1 MEPSSK
7 STVNPLRFIEQ
18 RVSSLCFGLSTL
30 KFSAKFA
37 TEQNELCIREF
48 IDSEDVMTLVF
59 NDALVASTK
68 MPGALGRGK
77 SICFTKSQ
85 KCVLTS
91 ANIPS
96 NVYVNEIPSNS
107 VEYFEKL
114 IAEIYFPL
122 FQNPF
127 HQQEWGEIASKE
139 IVDKFHSY
147 VASASIISS
156 ATRGETCLPLPPMDA
171 SFFLQPLTP
180 SNDATF
186 CSKMSLLEGSIVTWT
201 KQIKNVLKQDPE
213 DLLKQGYHPTP
224 DAEIEFWKLKAAN
237 LNSIFEQLQS
247 KKIRKIL
254 TALDRNKSTYCTTFA
269 RLCKQVFSARME
281 ANDNTKYLRTLEEWF
296 VRLNTDEDFPAL
308 VGLFKPMLHIILLI
322 WKNSKHYNTPA
333 RLVVLI
339 REICNSL
346 IAQARKYL
354 SGDAI
359 FALIDQ
365 DQAGQALEQLKTTI
379 HVCNAFKTTYFDYKA
394 TANAEC
400 PGNPW
405 RIQGNALFQRL
416 DTFLERCHD
425 ILDLTL
431 TIVQFSKLS
440 RIEIGGTKG
449 KSLTLCSQ
457 QIHADFMDAINA
469 FKRVSI
475 DIMDVNGASKFDDQ
489 FYDFRCK
496 IKELERRLGS
506 VLTQGF
512 DDCTTLFGRFKLL
525 ESFEGLLGRPI
536 IQDELEKKHIALVQS
551 YGSDLK
557 IVQDLF
563 LRFRDAPP
571 ISWNLPPVAGALS
584 WCRGL
589 VERIEHP
596 MRKLEDLNQAVMER
610 EEAKQVYKLYG
621 AMMAT
626 LHEYE
631 QQKVEE
637 WNREVEASSQTKLT
651 YPLLVRHAP
660 TRCLGVNFDP
670 ALEKL
675 LREIKY
681 LKLLGIEVP
690 SAALQIALKEET
702 FRKYRGELMYIVDPY
717 NAIIQGLHAVEEP
730 LVRRYITA
738 IDACVS
744 KGTEQLNWN
753 SVGVDSFIDEARK
766 CVQNA
771 TEIVSSLQENLSLIQ
786 ETLSAWNVS
795 LLERQPKPVTI
806 TEHERSHK
814 SHIVQRTLRLREGA
828 AEIHRRL
835 KQSNTA
841 VTGVHATQWKAYVE
855 YVNNIVS
862 QGVARV
868 VSTSLE
874 FLSRQLEPNDTSKP
888 YSDRLPMLEIKLDL
902 VAMRA
907 QFLPN
912 IGENNGRG
920 LHDTIHAWIHSFFTV
935 VGNMKRLDSD
945 AGGNFIKELMT
956 DPTICMQLATISD
969 LVDENQ
975 TLLLSFRQQYDA
987 YAYLWQTDMT
997 EAFEAFLASGG
1008 QIRRSNGIDSLN
1020 LDRFHNE
1027 IASYERIATEIEA
1040 LSTFSDIG
1048 WVRVNAQP
1056 IKTAMVSWATKWTF
1070 QHTQFLEQ
1078 YVVTKLESL
1087 HSFMDTVY
1095 RGLEEQVD
1103 AKDGQDVDKDALMR
1117 VMTHIRDVRKRM
1129 NMTNDLFDPL
1139 RETVQVL
1146 KVHGI
1151 AMEDNRVSGHTVPDY
1166 LEAAPMQW
1174 EAIVNKTFTKKEEIL
1189 PLQMAKVEAIKEE
1202 LEGFFV
1208 EMRQFRSRFRS
1219 TAPFS
1224 FPGTPDE
1231 AYVCMTEFA
1240 SDLNEKTAQSKTLN
1254 ELEELFELQV
1264 SKYAE
1269 IQDTKYELQQ
1279 LKRCWDLKSLVL
1291 LTFESWRTLSWKDIQ
1306 TDVLEATTRAITQ
1319 QLKQQGLEHG
1329 VIKGWQV
1336 YKDTEQVVKNMSIV
1350 LPLINDLHSETMQE
1364 RHWKALSEICS
1375 VKAIDIKDI
1384 KFCFADL
1391 LKLQLHFH
1399 VDDVG
1404 EIIETANKEQKI
1416 DKKLTGMEQLWKR
1429 LGLEYVA
1436 HKDSETFVIKPSEEV
1451 IESLESNQLELQTM
1465 ASMGKFV
1472 EFFKDRVHTCQKM
1485 LGNVEEVIK
1494 EWVSVSR
1501 QWASLESIFLSSPDI
1516 RNQLPDDTRTF
1527 ESIDTNFKDLMKN
1540 AVMEPNVVLA
1550 CEVPNRLEAL
1560 KEMTVMLER
1569 CQKSLNE
1576 YLDKK
1581 KKIFPR
1587 FYFVSNVALLEI
1599 LSNGNNPK
1607 KIMPFLGDCYDSLCD
1622 LVFENDSGNVAT
1634 AMIAK
1639 DQEVMQL
1646 SCPFVMSGAVEV
1658 WLNELTEVMRYSIK
1672 KEMQE
1677 AMESAANWDVDKP
1690 RHQWLFEYPAQVVLN
1705 ATQIYWTEET
1715 EMALEEYENGQEDAV
1730 KRYLST
1736 CNHRLE
1742 QLINLVLGNLSDPDR
1757 CKIIALITLD
1767 VHSRDVVKRLV
1778 DEKVEG
1784 PLSFLWQQ
1792 QLRFIW
1798 RPESMDVDIRIT
1810 DFRSKYSYE
1819 WIGNTGRLVITP
1831 LTDRCYIT
1839 LTMALRLF
1847 LGGAP
1852 AGPAGTGKTETT
1864 KDLARAMALCC
1875 YVFNCSDQMNYQTM
1889 ADIFRGLCQT
1899 GTWGCFDEF
1908 NRINIEVLSVV
1919 ATQVKCVQDAIVF
1932 HAIPSNRETKYQSLP
1947 AGTPPVVVGEFEFM
1961 GASDR
1966 ITLIPTC
1973 GFFITMNPGYAGRT
1987 ELPENLKVLF
1997 RSCAMIRPDLRP
2009 ICENMLMS
2017 EGFQQARTLAIKFV
2031 TLYQLSGELLS
2042 KQFHYDWGLRAVKSV
2057 LRVAGI
2063 LKRAEPD
2070 VHEDKV
2076 LMRALRDFNTPKIPH
2091 HDTPI
2096 FLRLIKDL
2104 FIGTEVL
2111 PKVNATLK
2119 EKCVTVCKQHNLQHE
2134 DSFVLKVCQL
2144 QELIDVRHS
2153 VMLLGPAGCAKT
2165 TTWQTL
2171 AKCWNLDKEKKVCV
2185 YETLNPKAV
2194 TSDELYGYMTLSKD
2208 WKDGVLSIIMRGM
2221 SKNYA
2226 EQGFSESQTYKWV
2239 VLDGDIDAVWIESMN
2254 TVMDDNKV
2262 LTLVSNE
2269 RIPLS
2274 NAMRMVFEINSL
2286 KNATPATVSR
2296 AGILYINETDIGWR
2310 PFVESWIA
2318 DRSDEAEKTFLPVL
2332 FEKYV
2337 DPVADIMRKGFKQ
2350 VVPVRLINQVS
2361 TICYLLEGLLPLLVP
2376 EKKTQEVVEVVFV
2389 FCATWAF
2396 GGPLTTDKSVD
2407 YRKNFHEL
2415 WMSMFSSLS
2424 EGSSGTRSSGTAT
2437 SSAPA
2442 TSNTSSSTTTTG
2454 IRYPKEGLCFDYFY
2468 NAETNDLEHWSA
2480 KVPKYVP
2487 QCIGQHDSP
2496 FNAIVVS
2503 TMDTVRIRFLID
2515 TLVSRQ
2521 RPAMLVGGSGTGKTT
2536 ILKKYLREIDE
2547 GMIHS
2552 IINMNYYTD
2561 SFKLQQQL
2569 ESPIDKRSGR
2579 MFGPPATKRLI
2590 YFIDDLNLPFV
2601 ETYGTQNALALL
2613 RQHLD
2618 YKTIFDRTDLGF
2630 RKEIV
2635 DVQFLSAMNPTA
2647 GSFLIDERLQ
2657 RHYAIFSC
2665 LMPSREDLR
2674 TIYNSILR
2682 GHLIGENGS
2691 YGSFS
2696 SAITEA
2702 SEVFVNLS
2710 ILLHEEMVSK
2720 FLPSATKFVYN
2731 WNMRE
2736 ISNIFQGLTR
2746 SRPENFTTTISF
2758 ATLWVHE
2765 ATRVFCDRLINEE
2778 DIAKFH
2784 RHIREL
2790 AKKLLPGDVDLSV
2803 LFGDAV
2809 EVPFVN
2815 IFTDFASPPVGSEK
2829 SYTAV
2834 SSMKQLNKVLMEQL
2848 EDYNSKY
2855 SMMKLEL
2862 FDNAMEHVTRI
2873 VRIIGNPGGNAMLIG
2888 VGGSGKQSL
2897 SRLAA
2902 HICGFDVRQLA
2913 ITSNVRIEDFKESL
2927 QEMIKAAGVQGIP
2940 TVFLVTD
2947 SQIVNERF
2955 LVYINDMLS
2964 SGWIPDLFA
2973 KEDLDG
2979 VLGSLRNEAKAN
2991 GVPDTLDALMEF
3003 LLERIQNNFRIIMCF
3018 SPVGAVFRIRARRF
3032 PGLINCAVIDW
3043 FHPWPRDALVRVAT
3057 SFLEKIPDLIPEQAN
3072 DPEAPRLQDSL
3083 ANHMADVH
3091 ISVTEMSKK
3100 YYETQRRYNYVT
3112 PKSFLELISFYEI
3125 LLQAKKAEIQKQI
3138 TRLDD
3143 GLSTLRKTA
3152 ADVAE
3157 LQVDLK
3163 HTMLKVA
3170 EKQASTDQLLE
3181 QMGREKAAAE
3191 VQQDYAN
3198 KEKQK
3203 AEAASAAAAELAA
3216 QAEKELSQAK
3226 PAMDAAASAVDC
3238 LSKPAI
3244 TELKSLPKPP
3254 AGVDNVTKACL
3265 ILVEKEYKNHKWDRA
3280 KKMMNNAG
3288 AFLDALKEFKGE
3300 DIPEADIARIEPLV
3314 ADPEFTA
3321 EKMASKSSAAAN
3333 LCSWVVNI
3341 YTFNRIYVR
3350 VKPLMDSLEASKK
3363 KKEEAEDQ
3371 LARAMSQVA
3380 EVQKRLE
3387 VLENTLRQATEEKLK
3402 VEQMKESCE
3411 NRLALAGKLVNGLA
3425 SENER
3430 WGIEIEQLK
3439 HSGVMVVGNS
3449 LLAAAFVSYIGAF
3462 DQTVRKELWQQKWF
3476 PDLVAKGIPIT
3487 DGIDPLSLLTTEGK
3501 NAKMMSDGLPADRI
3515 SIENGA
3521 IITSCKRWPL
3531 VIDPQLQG
3539 IKWLREKEKDRNLI
3553 VLQLSQHGWLRKMES
3568 AIVNGSVVI
3577 IENISE
3583 EIDPTLDPVLGRAV
3597 YKKGGSSTS
3606 LYLKLAGEEVQYDL
3620 NFFMYLQTK
3629 LSNPHYKPEI
3639 AAQCTLIN
3647 FIATESGLEDQL
3659 LEKVVKKEQPEL
3671 ERQKQELVV
3680 AFQKF
3685 KIDLVELEDQLLE
3698 RLANAPDDIL
3708 SDVPLIESLEETK
3721 KKATDISISVK
3732 RNQETEIIINTTR
3745 EWYRP
3750 VAAEGAMLYFL
3761 LTTLS
3766 AIDHMYRY
3774 SLDSFITFFYN
3785 AIDRALPSDKQQER
3799 VFNLRE
3805 SLRLTTYTWVSRG
3818 LFEAHK
3824 LIFLCQLTFN
3834 LMQRGILGDDVRVPD
3849 SYMQFLVRG
3858 PKKFSANDSEGDQ
3871 NPIEWLP
3878 TSQWI
3883 GINALAQLEE
3893 FAKLPQDMK
3902 EASSR
3907 FREWYNHPTP
3917 ESEKLP
3923 LDWATLDRTP
3933 FLKLLVVRCLR
3944 RDRVTVA
3951 MSEFIRR
3958 VLPNGSN
3965 YCDCD
3970 SALNSIQVMDSAYS
3984 DSTPS
3989 TPLYFILSPG
3999 ADVVAGVDK
4008 LSVKY
4013 GFERGVSYHNVSMGQ
4028 GQDIYAMD
4036 RLEVAHRSGHWVI
4049 LNNIHL
4055 MPRWLVLLEKKLD
4068 EFALEG
4074 SHKAFRLFLTSDPSN
4089 AIPIGVLNRCIKLTN
4104 EPPSGLKANLKRAF
4118 VSFPKDYIEE
4128 AEGKIK
4134 SILFGLC
4141 HFHAVLM
4148 ERKMYG
4154 PLGFNMMYPF
4164 SLGDL
4169 RDSAICLQNYMDN
4182 SAGGKI
4188 PWADLKYIF
4197 GEIMY
4202 GGHIVNDFDRLL
4214 ANTYLDFY
4222 MRDELLDEMEMFPF
4236 IVDEKGPSFMSISP
4250 SSYDKYL
4257 EHIETELK
4265 TDSPL
4270 AFGLHP
4276 NAEINFRTTQSDTL
4290 FQTLMELQPR
4300 DAASGDSTMS
4310 PLEVAKTAAE
4320 MIISRVG
4327 EKKFDCDDIIRN
4339 LEDMGPYQNVFLQEC
4354 DAMNVLLAEI
4364 TRSLS
4369 ELQLGFAGELTISD
4383 AMEAVQD
4390 SLFLDRVPKSWE
4402 KFAYPSLRPLGS
4414 WFVNLE
4420 QRLQQLEEW
4429 TQNPSEIPR
4438 VTWISGM
4445 MNPQSFL
4452 TAIMQVTAQK
4462 NQWELDKLV
4471 IQTDVLK
4478 RKNIEIDAPSRDG
4491 AYIHG
4496 LSLMGARW
4504 DAQNNTIDKSHPK
4517 EMYCPMPVINCKAIA
4532 AEKLDTKGSYLCPC
4546 YKTESRG
4553 PTYVF
4558 SAQMKTKSVSARWVL
4573 AGVALI
4579 MDIV

>member
-1 MEPSSK
+1 M
-7 STVNPLRFIEQ
+7 LI
-18 RVSSLCFGLSTL
+18 
-30 KFSAKFA
+30 FSGD
-37 TEQNELCIREF
+37 NMI
-48 IDSEDVMTLVF
+48 
-59 NDALVASTK
+59 ASIK
-68 MPGALGRGK
+68 MPGSLQRGK
-77 SICFTKSQ
+77 TICFTKFH
-85 KCVLTS
+85 KTVLT
-91 ANIPS
+91 PK
-96 NVYVNEIPSNS
+96 NVATDVFVNEITNNC
-107 VEYFEKL
+107 VEYLERM
-114 IAEIYFPL
+114 ITEIYLPL
-122 FQNPF
+122 FSNPAN
-127 HQQEWGEIASKE
+127 QEGWGEVASRE
-139 IVDKFHSY
+139 VVDKFHSY
-147 VASASIISS
+147 MATVSIISG
-156 ATRGETCLPLPPMDA
+156 ATKGETCLPLPPVD
-171 SFFLQPLTP
+171 
-180 SNDATF
+180 SNAANL
-186 CSKMSLLEGSIVTWT
+186 SNKISLLEGSIVIWT

-213 DLLKQGYHPTP
+213 DLLKQGLHPTP

-237 LNSIFEQLQS
+237 LNSIFDQLQS
-247 KKIRKIL
+247 KKVRKIL
-254 TALDRNKSTYCTTFA
+254 TALDRSKSTYCSTFA
-269 RLCKQVFSARME
+269 RLCKEVFTARIE
-281 ANDNTKYLRTLEEWF
+281 ANDNMKYLRTLEEWF
-296 VRLNTDEDFPAL
+296 IRLNNDDDFPSL
-308 VGLFKPMLHIILLI
+308 TELFKPMLHIILLI

-333 RLVVLI
+333 RLVVLM

-346 IAQARKYL
+346 INQARKYL
-354 SGDAI
+354 SGELI
-359 FALIDQ
+359 FSLIDQ
-365 DQAGQALEQLKTTI
+365 DEAGQAVEQLKTTLQ
-379 HVCNAFKTTYFDYKA
+379 VCSAFKSTYFDYKA

-400 PGNPW
+400 PSNPW
-405 RIQGNALFQRL
+405 RIQGNALFVRL
-416 DTFLERCHD
+416 DSFLERCHD
-425 ILDLTL
+425 ILDLTQ

-440 RIEIGGTKG
+440 KIEVGGTKG
-449 KSLTLCSQ
+449 KTLTMSVQ
-457 QIHADFMDAINA
+457 QIHSDFTDAVNT
-469 FKRVSI
+469 FKKVSN
-475 DIMDVNGASKFDDQ
+475 DIMDVGASKFDDN

-512 DDCTTLFGRFKLL
+512 DDCSTIYGRFKLL
-525 ESFEGLLGRPI
+525 DSFEGLLNRPI
-536 IQDELEKKHIALVQS
+536 IQDELEKKHVSLVQN
-551 YGSDLK
+551 YGQDLK
-557 IVQDLF
+557 LVQELF
-563 LRFRDAPP
+563 LHSRDAPP
-571 ISWNLPPVAGALS
+571 ISWNLPPVAGALT

-596 MRKLEDLNQAVMER
+596 MRKLKELNQNVMER
-610 EEAKQVYKLYG
+610 EEAKEVYKVYG
-621 AMMAT
+621 TVIAS
-626 LHEYE
+626 LQEYE
-631 QQKVEE
+631 NQKVEE
-637 WNREVEASSQTKLT
+637 WSRDVESSSQAKLK
-651 YPLLVRHAP
+651 YPLLVRHP
-660 TRCLGVNFDP
+660 QTRCLRVNFDP

-681 LKLLGIEVP
+681 LRLLNIDVP
-690 SAALQIALKEET
+690 QSALQISAKEET

-717 NAIIQGLHAVEEP
+717 NAMIEGLHPLEEP
-730 LVRRYITA
+730 LVRRHINN
-738 IDACVS
+738 IDACV
-744 KGTEQLNWN
+744 GRGIEELNWKSN
-753 SVGVDSFIDEARK
+753 GIDAFIDECRK
-766 CVQNA
+766 AVEGAN
-771 TEIVSSLQENLSLIQ
+771 EIVTNLKDNLSTIQ
-786 ETLSAWNVS
+786 ETLAAWNMP
-795 LLERQPKPVTI
+795 LIERQAKPVAV
-806 TEHERSHK
+806 TEHERQHK
-814 SHIVQRTLRLREGA
+814 GYIVQRTVKIREGA

-835 KQSNTA
+835 KQSNTSI
-841 VTGVHATQWKAYVE
+841 VGVNSAQWKAYVD
-855 YVNNIVS
+855 YVNNIVVTGLS
-862 QGVARV
+862 RV
-868 VSTSLE
+868 ICSSLE
-874 FLSRQLEPNDTSKP
+874 FLAKQLDPSAGAG
-888 YSDRLPMLEIKLDL
+888 RLPMLEIKLDL
-902 VAMRA
+902 IANRV
-907 QFLPN
+907 QFNPS
-912 IGENNGRG
+912 IGENNGKG
-920 LHDTIHAWIHSFFTV
+920 LRDTIQTWISSFFNVATAV
-935 VGNMKRLDSD
+935 KRLDSD
-945 AGGNFIKELMT
+945 GGGSYLKEMYS
-956 DPTICMQLATISD
+956 DMNIAMNLATISEY
-969 LVDENQ
+969 LEENEVMSD
-975 TLLLSFRQQYDA
+975 TFKKKYDG
-987 YAYLWQTDMT
+987 YAYLWESDMNVH
-997 EAFEAFLASGG
+997 FQKFLETAKFTSA
-1008 QIRRSNGIDSLN
+1008 NGSEMLN
-1020 LDRFHNE
+1020 LESFNAE
-1027 IASYERIATEIEA
+1027 ITKYEQVSSEIEN
-1040 LSTFSDIG
+1040 LSTPTDIG
-1048 WVRVNAQP
+1048 WLRVNSQP
-1056 IKTAMVSWATKWTF
+1056 IKTAMITWVSKWIY
-1070 QHTQFLEQ
+1070 Q
-1078 YVVTKLESL
+1078 YTTYL
-1087 HSFMDTVY
+1087 HSHVVNKLSGLHVFMDTVVK
-1095 RGLEEQVD
+1095 GLEEEVVE
-1103 AKDGQDVDKDALMR
+1103 KNKEALMR
-1117 VMTHIRDVRKRM
+1117 VMTHIRDVRKQM
-1129 NMTNDLFDPL
+1129 DSTNEIFEPL
-1139 RETVQVL
+1139 REAVYLL

-1151 AMEDNRVSGHTVPDY
+1151 NVEETKIADHAIQDY

-1174 EAIVNKTFTKKEEIL
+1174 EGIVNKTFKKKEAIM
-1189 PLQMAKVEAIKEE
+1189 PLQMAEVESIKED
-1202 LEGFFV
+1202 LESFYL
-1208 EMRQFRSRFRS
+1208 EMRKFRNEFRT

-1224 FPGTPDE
+1224 FQGAPDD
-1231 AYVCMTEFA
+1231 AYKQMNQFA
-1240 SDLNEKTAQSKTLN
+1240 SALHEKIRQAKQFN

-1264 SKYAE
+1264 SRYQE
-1269 IQDTKYELQQ
+1269 TVDTLYELQQ
-1279 LKRCWDLKSLVL
+1279 LKKCWDLKDLVL
-1291 LTFESWRTLSWKDIQ
+1291 GTFDDWKSTLWAKIQ
-1306 TDVLEATTRAITQ
+1306 TDTFETYTRAFMK
-1319 QLKQQGLEHG
+1319 QLKMEGTEHQI
-1329 VIKGWQV
+1329 IKGWQV
-1336 YKDTEQVVKNMSIV
+1336 YKDTEQIVKNMSTV
-1350 LPLINDLHSETMQE
+1350 LPLINDLHSEAMQD
-1364 RHWKALSEICS
+1364 RHWKALSNICK
-1375 VKAIDIKDI
+1375 VKAIEPKDP
-1384 KFCFADL
+1384 KFCLADL
-1391 LKLQLHFH
+1391 LKLNLHLH

-1416 DKKLTGMEQLWKR
+1416 EKKLAMIEELWRR
-1429 LGLEYVA
+1429 LTLEYVP
-1436 HKDSETFVIKPSEEV
+1436 HKDSGTFVVKPSEEV
-1451 IESLESNQLELQTM
+1451 VESLESNQLELQTM
-1465 ASMGKFV
+1465 IGMGKFV
-1472 EFFKDRVHTCQKM
+1472 EFFKDRVLASQKS
-1485 LGNVEEVIK
+1485 LGHVEEVLK
-1494 EWVSVSR
+1494 EWVSVSK

-1527 ESIDTNFKDLMKN
+1527 ETIDSNFKDLMKN
-1540 AVMEPNVVLA
+1540 AVLEPNVVLA
-1550 CEVPNRLEAL
+1550 CTVDNRLESL
-1560 KEMTVMLER
+1560 KEMTAMLEK

-1607 KIMPFLGDCYDSLCD
+1607 KIMPFLGDCYDSLCN
-1622 LVFENDSGNVAT
+1622 LIFEDGSPNT
-1634 AMIAK
+1634 AHTMIAK
-1639 DQEVMQL
+1639 DSEAVKL
-1646 SCPFVMSGAVEV
+1646 PKIFVMAGAVES
-1658 WLNELTEVMRYSIK
+1658 WLNDLTEAMRYCIR
-1672 KEMQE
+1672 KEMHDAIE
-1677 AMESAANWDVDKP
+1677 TAANWDVEKP
-1690 RHQWLFEYPAQVVLN
+1690 RHQWLFDYPAQVVLN
-1705 ATQIYWTEET
+1705 STQIYWTEET
-1715 EMALEEYENGQEDAV
+1715 ELALEEFENGQEDSV
-1730 KRYLST
+1730 KRYLQV
-1736 CNHRLE
+1736 CNQRLE
-1742 QLINLVLGNLSDPDR
+1742 QLINLVLGDLSSPDR

-1798 RPESMDVDIRIT
+1798 RQENYDVDIRIT

-1932 HAIPSNRETKYQSLP
+1932 HAIPANREQKYQTAP

-1997 RSCAMIRPDLRP
+1997 RSCAMIRPDLKP

-2031 TLYQLSGELLS
+2031 TLYQLSSELLS

-2070 VHEDKV
+2070 VEEEKV

-2091 HDTPI
+2091 NDTPI
-2096 FLRLIKDL
+2096 FLRLISDL
-2104 FIGTEVL
+2104 FIGIDVA
-2111 PKVNATLK
+2111 PKVNVELR
-2119 EKCVTVCKQHNLQHE
+2119 EKVVRVCKANNLQHD
-2134 DSFVLKVCQL
+2134 DSFILKVCQL

-2165 TTWQTL
+2165 TTWQAL
-2171 AKCWNLDKEKKVCV
+2171 AKCWNLGKEKKICV

-2221 SKNYA
+2221 AKNYA
-2226 EQGFSESQTYKWV
+2226 EQGFYESQIYKWV

-2274 NAMRMVFEINSL
+2274 NAMRMFFEINSL

-2296 AGILYINETDIGWR
+2296 AGILFINETDIGWR
-2310 PFVESWIA
+2310 PFMESWVAKREEEIE
-2318 DRSDEAEKTFLPVL
+2318 RTYLPGL
-2332 FEKYV
+2332 FDKYI
-2337 DPVADIMRKGFKQ
+2337 DPTYDLMRKGYKQ
-2350 VVPVRLINQVS
+2350 VAPVRIINQVS
-2361 TICYLLEGLLPLLVP
+2361 TICYLLEGLLCTVPP
-2376 EKKTQEVVEVVFV
+2376 EKKTQEIIESIFV
-2389 FCATWAF
+2389 FCSTWAF
-2396 GGPLTTDKSVD
+2396 GGPLIVDKNVD

-2415 WMSMFSSLS
+2415 W
-2424 EGSSGTRSSGTAT
+2424 TTAFT
-2437 SSAPA
+2437 
-2442 TSNTSSSTTTTG
+2442 NVK
-2454 IRYPKEGLCFDYFY
+2454 YPKEGLCFDYFY
-2468 NAETNDLEHWSA
+2468 NTETNEFENWNS

-2487 QCIGQHDSP
+2487 NTIGNGPTDTP
-2496 FNAIVVS
+2496 FNSIVIS
-2503 TMDTVRIRFLID
+2503 TNDSVRIRFLVE

-2521 RPAMLVGGSGTGKTT
+2521 RPVLLVGGSGTGKTT
-2536 ILKKYLREIDE
+2536 ILKNFLRDLDE
-2547 GMIHS
+2547 DMLFS
-2552 IINMNYYTD
+2552 MINMNYYTD
-2561 SFKLQQQL
+2561 SAKLQQQL
-2569 ESPIDKRSGR
+2569 ESVIDKRSGR

-2590 YFIDDLNLPFV
+2590 YFIDDLNLPYI
-2601 ETYGTQNALALL
+2601 ETYGTQNSLALL
-2613 RQHLD
+2613 RQHMD
-2618 YKTIFDRTDLGF
+2618 YRTIFDRTDLGF

-2635 DVQFLSAMNPTA
+2635 DVQYLSSMNPTA
-2647 GSFLIDERLQ
+2647 GSFIIDERLQ
-2657 RHYAIFSC
+2657 RHYALFAC
-2665 LMPSREDLR
+2665 MMPGREDLK
-2674 TIYNSILR
+2674 TIYSSIFK
-2682 GHLIGENGS
+2682 GHLLSGGFPPNVAAACD
-2691 YGSFS
+2691 
-2696 SAITEA
+2696 AI
-2702 SEVFVNLS
+2702 VNVS
-2710 ILLHEEMVSK
+2710 ILLHEDMAAK

-2736 ISNIFQGLTR
+2736 LSNIFQGLTR
-2746 SRPENFTTTISF
+2746 SKGDFFPTVMHVAR
-2758 ATLWVHE
+2758 LWVHE
-2765 ATRVFCDRLINEE
+2765 STRVFCDRLINDE
-2778 DIAKFH
+2778 DIHKFND
-2784 RHIREL
+2784 RIREI
-2790 AKKLLPGDVDLSV
+2790 AKKTLPDLDQVV
-2803 LFGDAV
+2803 LFDDQPPSATDEAGTN
-2809 EVPFVN
+2809 VN
-2815 IFTDFASPPVGSEK
+2815 IFTSFATQVAGVDSAYLPI
-2829 SYTAV
+2829 T
-2834 SSMKQLNKVLMEQL
+2834 SMKHLNKVLVEQL
-2848 EDYNSKY
+2848 DDYNSKY
-2855 SMMKLEL
+2855 SMMNLEL

-2873 VRIIGNPGGNAMLIG
+2873 CRIIGNPGGNAMLIG

-2897 SRLAA
+2897 SRLAS
-2902 HICGFDVRQLA
+2902 HICGFDVRQLSV
-2913 ITSNVRIEDFKESL
+2913 TSNFRIEDFKESL
-2927 QEMIKAAGVQGIP
+2927 AEMFKITGIQGLP
-2940 TVFLVTD
+2940 LVFLITD

-2964 SGWIPDLFA
+2964 SGWIPDLFP
-2973 KEDLDG
+2973 KEDIDG
-2979 VLGSLRNEAKAN
+2979 LLGALRNEAKAN
-2991 GVPDTLDALMEF
+2991 GVPDTPDTLMDF
-3003 LLERIQNNFRIIMCF
+3003 LLLRIRLNFRIIMCF
-3018 SPVGAVFRIRARRF
+3018 SPVGAVFRVRARRF
-3032 PGLINCAVIDW
+3032 PGLVNCTVIDW
-3043 FHPWPRDALVRVAT
+3043 FHPWPRDALVRVAG
-3057 SFLEKIPDLIPEQAN
+3057 SFIEKMDDIGDA
-3072 DPEAPRLQDSL
+3072 ALQKNL
-3083 ANHMADVH
+3083 ADHMADVH

-3100 YYETQRRYNYVT
+3100 YFETQRRYNYVT
-3112 PKSFLELISFYEI
+3112 PKSFLELIHFYEI
-3125 LLQAKKAEIQKQI
+3125 LLKQKKEEIQRQI

-3143 GLSTLRKTA
+3143 GLSTLRKTS

-3163 HTMLKVA
+3163 HTMVQVA
-3170 EKQASTDQLLE
+3170 EKQASTNLLLE
-3181 QMGREKAAAE
+3181 QMGREKAGAE
-3191 VQQDYAN
+3191 VQQEHAN
-3198 KEKQK
+3198 KEKAK
-3203 AEAASAAAAELAA
+3203 AEEASAAAAQLAA
-3216 QAEKELSQAK
+3216 EAEKELSAAK

-3288 AFLDALKEFKGE
+3288 AFLDSLKVFKGE
-3300 DIPEADIARIEPLV
+3300 DIPEADIARIEPLI

-3363 KKEEAEDQ
+3363 TKADAEEQ
-3371 LARAMSQVA
+3371 LSRAMGQVA

-3387 VLENTLRQATEEKLK
+3387 MLEDTLRQATEEKLK

-3411 NRLALAGKLVNGLA
+3411 NRLLLAGKLVNGLA

-3439 HSGVMVVGNS
+3439 NSGVMVIGNS

-3462 DQTVRKELWQQKWF
+3462 DQVVRKELWQQTWF
-3476 PDLVAKGIPIT
+3476 PDLVAKNIPIT
-3487 DGIDPLSLLTTEGK
+3487 DGIDPLSMLTTEGK
-3501 NAKMMSDGLPADRI
+3501 NAKMMSEGLPADRI

-3539 IKWLREKEKDRNLI
+3539 IKWLREKEKDRGLI
-3553 VLQLSQHGWLRKMES
+3553 VMQLTQNQWLRKTES
-3568 AIVNGSVVI
+3568 AIVNGNVI
-3577 IENISE
+3577 IVENIGE
-3583 EIDPTLDPVLGRAV
+3583 EIDATLDPVLGRAV
-3597 YKKGGSSTS
+3597 YKKGSN
-3606 LYLKLAGEEVQYDL
+3606 LFLKLAGEEVQYDPG
-3620 NFFMYLQTK
+3620 FFMYLQTK

-3671 ERQKQELVV
+3671 ERQKQELVL

-3721 KKATDISISVK
+3721 KKAIDISISVK
-3732 RNQETEIIINTTR
+3732 KNQETEVIINTTR
-3745 EWYRP
+3745 EHYRP

-3785 AIDRALPSDKQQER
+3785 AIDRAVQSDKQSER
-3799 VFNLRE
+3799 VLNLRE
-3805 SLRLTTYTWVSRG
+3805 SLRITIYTWVSRG

-3824 LIFLCQLTFN
+3824 LIFLSQLTFN
-3834 LMQRGILGDDVRVPD
+3834 LMRRGILGEDARVQEN
-3849 SYMQFLVRG
+3849 YMQFLLRG
-3858 PKKFSANDSEGDQ
+3858 PKKTAGGEAEP

-3878 TSQWI
+3878 NAQWNS
-3883 GINALAQLEE
+3883 INALAALDE
-3893 FAKLPQDMK
+3893 FQKMPQDLK

-3907 FREWYNHPTP
+3907 FREWYNHVTP

-3923 LDWATLDRTP
+3923 LDWAGLDRTP

-3944 RDRVTVA
+3944 PDRMTVA
-3951 MSEFIRR
+3951 VTEFVRH

-3970 SALNSIQVMDSAYS
+3970 SALNAIQVMDNSYL
-3984 DSTPS
+3984 DSTPT

-4028 GQDIYAMD
+4028 GQDVFAMD
-4036 RLEVAHRSGHWVI
+4036 RLEVAHRNGHWVI

-4055 MPRWLVLLEKKLD
+4055 MPRWLLALEKKLD

-4074 SHKAFRLFLTSDPSN
+4074 SHKNFRLFLTSDPSN
-4089 AIPIGVLNRCIKLTN
+4089 SIPIGVLNRCIKLTN

-4118 VSFPKDYIEE
+4118 VSFPKEYIEE
-4128 AEGKIK
+4128 AEGKVK

-4141 HFHAVLM
+4141 HFHAVMM

-4169 RDSAICLQNYMDN
+4169 RDSSICLQNYLEN

-4188 PWADLKYIF
+4188 PWADLRYIF

-4214 ANTYLDFY
+4214 ANTYLEFY
-4222 MRDELLDEMEMFPF
+4222 MRDELLDEMDMFPF
-4236 IVDEKGPSFMSISP
+4236 VGDEKGPSFMSLPP

-4257 EHIETELK
+4257 EHIESELK

-4276 NAEINFRTTQSDTL
+4276 NAEIDFRTTQSDNL
-4290 FQTLMELQPR
+4290 FRTLMELQPR
-4300 DAASGDSTMS
+4300 DASAGDAAMS
-4310 PLEVAKTAAE
+4310 PTELAKQALETV
-4320 MIISRVG
+4320 MGRVG
-4327 EKKFDCDDIIRN
+4327 EKKFECDEIARA
-4339 LEDMGPYQNVFLQEC
+4339 LEEMGPYQNVFLQEC
-4354 DAMNVLLAEI
+4354 EAMNVLLQEI
-4364 TRSLS
+4364 VRSLN
-4369 ELQLGFAGELTISD
+4369 ELQLGFAGELTMSD
-4383 AMEAVQD
+4383 AMEQVQE

-4402 KFAYPSLRPLGS
+4402 KLAFPSLRPLGS
-4414 WFVNLE
+4414 WLANLE
-4420 QRLQQLEEW
+4420 ARLLQLEEW
-4429 TQNPSEIPR
+4429 TQNPADIPK
-4438 VTWISGM
+4438 VTWLSGM
-4445 MNPQSFL
+4445 INPQSFL

-4478 RKNIEIDAPSRDG
+4478 RKHSEIDAASRDG
-4491 AYIHG
+4491 AYVHG
-4496 LSLMGARW
+4496 LFLMGARW
-4504 DAQNNTIDKSHPK
+4504 DATNNTVDKSQPK
-4517 EMYCPMPVINCKAIA
+4517 EMFSPMPVINCKAVA
-4532 AEKLDTKGSYLCPC
+4532 ADKLDLKGSFLCPC
-4546 YKTESRG
+4546 YKTEFRG

-4558 SAQMKTKSVSARWVL
+4558 SAQLKTKSPPARWIL

-4579 MDIV
+4579 MDVV

>member
-1 MEPSSK
+1 MGGEDGERAPNK
-7 STVNPLRFIEQ
+7 NDVNPLKYIEQ
-18 RVSSLCFGLSTL
+18 RVATAFPQLVGP
-30 KFSAKFA
+30 KFTAKYA
-37 TEQNELCIREF
+37 TEPNEMCIKEF
-48 IDSEDVMTLVF
+48 LDNEDVTMLAFSGDNVI
-59 NDALVASTK
+59 ASIK
-68 MPGALGRGK
+68 MPATLPRGK
-77 SICFTKSQ
+77 TVCFTKFH
-85 KCVLTS
+85 KTAITPTNVLS
-91 ANIPS
+91 DIM
-96 NVYVNEIPSNS
+96 VNELTPSS
-107 VEYFEKL
+107 VEYLERMV
-114 IAEIYFPL
+114 AEIYLPL
-122 FQNPF
+122 FSNVAN
-127 HQQEWGEIASKE
+127 QEGWGEVASKE
-139 IVDKFHSY
+139 VVDKFHSY
-147 VASASIISS
+147 MASVSIISG
-156 ATRGETCLPLPPMDA
+156 ATKGETCLPLPPIDGNA
-171 SFFLQPLTP
+171 TNL
-180 SNDATF
+180 SN
-186 CSKMSLLEGSIVTWT
+186 KVSLLEGSIVIWT

-213 DLLKQGYHPTP
+213 DLLKQGLHPTP

-237 LNSIFEQLQS
+237 LNSIFDQLQS
-247 KKIRKIL
+247 KKVRKIL
-254 TALDRNKSTYCTTFA
+254 TALDRSKSTYCATFA
-269 RLCKQVFSARME
+269 RLCKEVFTARIE
-281 ANDNTKYLRTLEEWF
+281 ANDNMKYLRTLEEWF
-296 VRLNTDEDFPAL
+296 IRLNNDEDFPAL
-308 VGLFKPMLHIILLI
+308 TELFKPMLHIILLI

-333 RLVVLI
+333 RLVVLM

-346 IAQARKYL
+346 INQARKYL
-354 SGDAI
+354 SGELI

-365 DQAGQALEQLKTTI
+365 DEAGQAVEQLKTTLQ
-379 HVCNAFKTTYFDYKA
+379 VCSAFKSTYFDYKA

-400 PGNPW
+400 PSNPW
-405 RIQGNALFQRL
+405 RIQGNALFVRL
-416 DTFLERCHD
+416 DSFLERCHD
-425 ILDLTL
+425 ILDLTQ

-440 RIEIGGTKG
+440 KIEVGGTKG
-449 KSLTLCSQ
+449 KTLTLSVQ
-457 QIHADFMDAINA
+457 QIHADFTEAVNT
-469 FKRVSI
+469 FKGVSL
-475 DIMDVNGASKFDDQ
+475 DIMDVGASKFDDN

-512 DDCTTLFGRFKLL
+512 DDCSTIFGRFQLL
-525 ESFEGLLGRPI
+525 DSFEGLLNRPI
-536 IQDELEKKHIALVQS
+536 IQDELEKKHVALVQS
-551 YGSDLK
+551 YGHDLK
-557 IVQDLF
+557 LVQELF
-563 LRFRDAPP
+563 LHCRDAPP
-571 ISWNLPPVAGALS
+571 ISWNLPPVAGALT

-596 MRKLEDLNQAVMER
+596 MKKLRELNQNVMER
-610 EEAKQVYKLYG
+610 EEAKEVYKVYG
-621 AMMAT
+621 TIMAS
-626 LHEYE
+626 LQEYE
-631 QQKVEE
+631 NQKVEE
-637 WNREVEASSQTKLT
+637 WSRDVEASSQAKLKL
-651 YPLLVRHAP
+651 PLLLRHP
-660 TRCLGVNFDP
+660 QTRCLRVNFDP

-681 LKLLGIEVP
+681 LRLLNIEVP
-690 SAALQIALKEET
+690 QSALQISTKEET
-702 FRKYRGELMYIVDPY
+702 FRKYRGELMYIVEPY
-717 NAIIQGLHAVEEP
+717 NAMIEGIHPLEEP
-730 LVRRYITA
+730 LVRRHIQN
-738 IDACVS
+738 IDACA
-744 KGTEQLNWN
+744 GRGIEELNWK
-753 SVGVDSFIDEARK
+753 SSGIDTFIDECRK
-766 CVQNA
+766 AVEGAN
-771 TEIVSSLQENLSLIQ
+771 EIVTNLKENLNTIQ
-786 ETLSAWNVS
+786 DTLSAWNVP
-795 LLERQPKPVTI
+795 LLERQAKPVAVS
-806 TEHERSHK
+806 EHERQHK
-814 SHIVQRTLRLREGA
+814 SYIVQRTLKIREGA
-828 AEIHRRL
+828 TEIHRRL
-835 KQSNTA
+835 KQSNTGI
-841 VTGVHATQWKAYVE
+841 VGVNSAQWKAYVDF
-855 YVNNIVS
+855 VNDIVVS
-862 QGVARV
+862 GVARV
-868 VSTSLE
+868 ICSSLE
-874 FLSRQLEPNDTSKP
+874 FLAKQLDPSGGKDGEREAPLREGTQKATKDHQN
-888 YSDRLPMLEIKLDL
+888 RLPMLEIKLDL
-902 VAMRA
+902 IAHRV
-907 QFLPN
+907 QFNPS
-912 IGENNGRG
+912 IGENHGKG
-920 LHDTIHAWIHSFFTV
+920 LSDTIQLWINSFFNVATAV
-935 VGNMKRLDSD
+935 KRLDSD
-945 AGGNFIKELMT
+945 GGGSYLKEMHSDMT
-956 DPTICMQLATISD
+956 ISMMLATISEYEE
-969 LVDENQ
+969 ENEAML
-975 TLLLSFRQQYDA
+975 TSFKRKYDG
-987 YAYLWQTDMT
+987 YGYLWESDMAAHFQT
-997 EAFEAFLASGG
+997 FLTTAMVPGANAGADTLDLEKFNADITKYEQVAS
-1008 QIRRSNGIDSLN
+1008 
-1020 LDRFHNE
+1020 
-1027 IASYERIATEIEA
+1027 EIEN
-1040 LSTFSDIG
+1040 LTTPTDIG
-1048 WVRVNAQP
+1048 WLRVNSQP
-1056 IKTAMVSWATKWTF
+1056 IKTAMLTWVSKWVYQYTTYLH
-1070 QHTQFLEQ
+1070 QH
-1078 YVVTKLESL
+1078 VVNKLLGL
-1087 HSFMDTVY
+1087 HNFMETVIK
-1095 RGLEEQVD
+1095 GLEEQVAD
-1103 AKDGQDVDKDALMR
+1103 KNKDALKR
-1117 VMTHIRDVRKRM
+1117 VMTHIRDVRKQM
-1129 NMTNDLFDPL
+1129 DATNELFDPL
-1139 RETVQVL
+1139 REAVHLL
-1146 KVHGI
+1146 KLHGI
-1151 AMEDNRVSGHTVPDY
+1151 NVEDTTIGDHAVQDY

-1174 EAIVNKTFTKKEEIL
+1174 EAIVNKTFKKKEEIM
-1189 PLQMAKVEAIKEE
+1189 PLQMAEVESIKEE
-1202 LEGFFV
+1202 LESFFLD
-1208 EMRQFRSRFRS
+1208 MRKFRNEFRT

-1224 FPGTPDE
+1224 FQGAPND
-1231 AYVCMTEFA
+1231 AYAQMNNFA
-1240 SDLNEKTAQSKTLN
+1240 SALHKKMQQAREFN

-1264 SKYAE
+1264 SKYQE
-1269 IQDTKYELQQ
+1269 TTDTLYELQQ
-1279 LKRCWDLKSLVL
+1279 LKKCWDLKDLVL
-1291 LTFESWRTLSWKDIQ
+1291 ATFDDWKSTLWANIQ
-1306 TDVLEATTRAITQ
+1306 TDTFEAYARAFMKQLKMEAT
-1319 QLKQQGLEHG
+1319 EHQI
-1329 VIKGWQV
+1329 IKGWQV
-1336 YKDTEQVVKNMSIV
+1336 YKDTEQLVKNMSTV
-1350 LPLINDLHSETMQE
+1350 LPLINDLHSEAMQD
-1364 RHWKALSEICS
+1364 RHWKALSAICH
-1375 VKAIDIKDI
+1375 VKAIEPKDP

-1391 LKLQLHFH
+1391 LKLNLHLH

-1404 EIIETANKEQKI
+1404 EIVETANKEQKI
-1416 DKKLTGMEQLWKR
+1416 EKKLKMIEELWQR
-1429 LGLEYVA
+1429 LTLEYVP
-1436 HKDSETFVIKPSEEV
+1436 HKDSGTFVVKPSEEAV
-1451 IESLESNQLELQTM
+1451 ESLESNQLELQTM
-1465 ASMGKFV
+1465 IGMGKFV
-1472 EFFKDRVHTCQKM
+1472 EFFKDRVLASQKT
-1485 LGNVEEVIK
+1485 LGHVEEVLK
-1494 EWVSVSR
+1494 EWVSVSK

-1527 ESIDTNFKDLMKN
+1527 ESIDSNFKDLMKN

-1550 CEVPNRLEAL
+1550 CSVDSRLESL
-1560 KEMTVMLER
+1560 KEMTAMLEK

-1622 LVFENDSGNVAT
+1622 LVFEDDSPNAAHTMV
-1634 AMIAK
+1634 AK
-1639 DQEVMQL
+1639 DGESVKLPTIFTMA
-1646 SCPFVMSGAVEV
+1646 GAVES
-1658 WLNELTEVMRYSIK
+1658 WLNELTEAMRFCLR
-1672 KEMQE
+1672 KEMHDSIE
-1677 AMESAANWDVDKP
+1677 TAANWDVEKP
-1690 RHQWLFEYPAQVVLN
+1690 RHQWLFDYPAQVVLN
-1705 ATQIYWTEET
+1705 STQIYWTEET
-1715 EMALEEYENGQEDAV
+1715 EMALEEFENGQEDSV
-1730 KRYLST
+1730 KRYLT
-1736 CNHRLE
+1736 ICNQRLE
-1742 QLINLVLGNLSDPDR
+1742 QLINLVLGNLSSPDR

-1767 VHSRDVVKRLV
+1767 VHSRDVVKKLV

-1784 PLSFLWQQ
+1784 PLSFMWQQ

-1798 RPESMDVDIRIT
+1798 RQENYDVDIRIT

-1919 ATQVKCVQDAIVF
+1919 ATQVKCIQDAIVF
-1932 HAIPSNRETKYQSLP
+1932 NAVPANREAKYQSLP

-1997 RSCAMIRPDLRP
+1997 RSCAMIRPDLKP

-2031 TLYQLSGELLS
+2031 TLYELSGELLS

-2070 VHEDKV
+2070 VEEDKV

-2096 FLRLIKDL
+2096 FLRLINDL
-2104 FIGTEVL
+2104 FIGVEVA
-2111 PKVNATLK
+2111 PKVNTELR
-2119 EKCVTVCKQHNLQHE
+2119 EKAVTVCKANNLQHD
-2134 DSFVLKVCQL
+2134 DSFILKICQL

-2165 TTWQTL
+2165 TTWQAL
-2171 AKCWNLDKEKKVCV
+2171 AKCWNLGKEKKICV

-2221 SKNYA
+2221 AKNYS
-2226 EQGFSESQTYKWV
+2226 EQGFYESQTYKWV

-2274 NAMRMVFEINSL
+2274 SAMRMVFEINSL

-2296 AGILYINETDIGWR
+2296 AGILFINEIDIGWR
-2310 PFVESWIA
+2310 PFMESWVA
-2318 DRSDEAEKTFLPVL
+2318 KREEEVERTYLPGL
-2332 FEKYV
+2332 FDKYV
-2337 DPVADIMRKGFKQ
+2337 DPIYDLMRKGYKQ
-2350 VVPVRLINQVS
+2350 VAPVRLINQVS
-2361 TICYLLEGLLPLLVP
+2361 TICYLLEGLLGNIPV
-2376 EKKTQEVVEVVFV
+2376 EKKNPEVIESIFV

-2396 GGPLTTDKSVD
+2396 GGPLIVDKSID

-2415 WMSMFSSLS
+2415 WC
-2424 EGSSGTRSSGTAT
+2424 
-2437 SSAPA
+2437 
-2442 TSNTSSSTTTTG
+2442 STFTNVK
-2454 IRYPKEGLCFDYFY
+2454 YPKEGLCFDYFY
-2468 NAETNDLEHWSA
+2468 NLESGEFESWST
-2480 KVPKYVP
+2480 KVPKYMP
-2487 QCIGQHDSP
+2487 GSIGNGPADTP
-2496 FNAIVVS
+2496 FNSIVIS
-2503 TMDTVRIRFLID
+2503 TNDSVRIRFLVE
-2515 TLVSRQ
+2515 TLVARQ

-2536 ILKKYLREIDE
+2536 ILTNFLRDLDDDILF
-2547 GMIHS
+2547 S
-2552 IINMNYYTD
+2552 NINMNYYTD
-2561 SFKLQQQL
+2561 SAKLQQQL
-2569 ESPIDKRSGR
+2569 ESVIDKRSGR
-2579 MFGPPATKRLI
+2579 MFGPPATKKLI
-2590 YFIDDLNLPFV
+2590 YFIDDLNLPYI
-2601 ETYGTQNALALL
+2601 ETYGTQNSLALL
-2613 RQHLD
+2613 RQHMD
-2618 YKTIFDRTDLGF
+2618 YKTLFDRVDLGF

-2635 DVQFLSAMNPTA
+2635 DVQYLSAMNPTA
-2647 GSFLIDERLQ
+2647 GSFIIDERLQ
-2657 RHYAIFSC
+2657 RHYALFAC
-2665 LMPSREDLR
+2665 MMPGREDLK
-2674 TIYNSILR
+2674 TIYNSILK
-2682 GHLIGENGS
+2682 GHMQNGGFGPSVMAVCEN
-2691 YGSFS
+2691 
-2696 SAITEA
+2696 I
-2702 SEVFVNLS
+2702 VNVS
-2710 ILLHEEMVSK
+2710 ILLHEEMVNR

-2736 ISNIFQGLTR
+2736 LSNIFQGLTR
-2746 SRPENFTTTISF
+2746 SKGEFFPTAFSF
-2758 ATLWVHE
+2758 ARLWVHE
-2765 ATRVFCDRLINEE
+2765 ATRVFCDRLINDE
-2778 DIAKFH
+2778 DILKFGD
-2784 RHIREL
+2784 RIREVT
-2790 AKKLLPGDVDLSV
+2790 KKTLPDLDQV
-2803 LFGDAV
+2803 ALFNDQPPPPSGSKDSAP
-2809 EVPFVN
+2809 VPVN
-2815 IFTDFASPPVGSEK
+2815 IFTTFATPVAGADSV
-2829 SYTAV
+2829 YMPV
-2834 SSMKQLNKVLMEQL
+2834 SSMKALNKVLVEQL
-2848 EDYNSKY
+2848 DDYNSKY
-2855 SMMKLEL
+2855 SMMNLEL

-2873 VRIIGNPGGNAMLIG
+2873 CRIIGNPGGNAMLIG

-2897 SRLAA
+2897 SRLAS
-2902 HICGFDVRQLA
+2902 HICGFDVRQLSV
-2913 ITSNVRIEDFKESL
+2913 TSNFRIEDLKESL
-2927 QEMIKAAGVQGIP
+2927 AEMFKIAGVQGLP
-2940 TVFLVTD
+2940 LVFLMTD

-2964 SGWIPDLFA
+2964 SGWIPDLFP

-2979 VLGSLRNEAKAN
+2979 LLGSLRSEAKAN
-2991 GVPDTLDALMEF
+2991 GIPDAMDALMDF
-3003 LLERIQNNFRIIMCF
+3003 LLLRIRLNFRVIMCF
-3018 SPVGAVFRIRARRF
+3018 SPVGAVFRVRARRF
-3032 PGLINCAVIDW
+3032 PGLVNCTVIDW
-3043 FHPWPRDALVRVAT
+3043 FHPWPRDALVRVAS
-3057 SFLEKIPDLIPEQAN
+3057 SFLEKFEDIGDLA
-3072 DPEAPRLQDSL
+3072 LQRNL

-3091 ISVTEMSKK
+3091 ISVTEMSKT

-3125 LLQAKKAEIQKQI
+3125 LLKQRKEDIQRQI
-3138 TRLDD
+3138 SRLDD
-3143 GLSTLRKTA
+3143 GLSTLRKTS

-3163 HTMLKVA
+3163 HTMVKVA

-3181 QMGREKAAAE
+3181 QMGREKAGAE
-3191 VQQDYAN
+3191 VQQENAN
-3198 KEKQK
+3198 KEKLK
-3203 AEAASAAAAELAA
+3203 AETASAAAAELAA
-3216 QAEKELSQAK
+3216 EAEKELSQAK
-3226 PAMDAAASAVDC
+3226 PAMDAAAAAVDC
-3238 LSKPAI
+3238 LSKAAI

-3300 DIPEADIARIEPLV
+3300 DIPEADIARIEPLI

-3333 LCSWVVNI
+3333 ICSWVVNI

-3363 KKEEAEDQ
+3363 KKEEAEEQ
-3371 LARAMSQVA
+3371 LARAMGQVA

-3387 VLENTLRQATEEKLK
+3387 ALENTLCQATEEKLK
-3402 VEQMKESCE
+3402 VEEMKESCE
-3411 NRLALAGKLVNGLA
+3411 NRLLLAGKLVNGLA

-3439 HSGVMVVGNS
+3439 NSGVMVVGNS

-3462 DQTVRKELWQQKWF
+3462 DQAVRKELWQQTWF
-3476 PDLVAKGIPIT
+3476 PDLMSKGIPIT
-3487 DGIDPLSLLTTEGK
+3487 EGIDPLSMLTTEGK
-3501 NAKMMSDGLPADRI
+3501 NAKMMSEGLPADRI

-3539 IKWLREKEKDRNLI
+3539 IKWLREKEKDRGLV
-3553 VLQLSQHGWLRKMES
+3553 VLQLSQNQWLRKTET
-3568 AIVNGSVVI
+3568 AIVNGHVLI
-3577 IENISE
+3577 IENVGE
-3583 EIDPTLDPVLGRAV
+3583 EIDATLDPVLGRAV
-3597 YKKGGSSTS
+3597 YKKGSN
-3606 LYLKLAGEEVQYDL
+3606 LFLKLAGEEVQYDP

-3671 ERQKQELVV
+3671 EAQKQELVL

-3732 RNQETEIIINTTR
+3732 KNQETEIVINNTR
-3745 EWYRP
+3745 ELYRP

-3785 AIDRALPSDKQQER
+3785 SIDRAPQSDKQSER
-3799 VFNLRE
+3799 VLNLRE
-3805 SLRLTTYTWVSRG
+3805 SLRITIFTWVSRG

-3824 LIFLCQLTFN
+3824 LIFLSQLTFN
-3834 LMQRGILGDDVRVPD
+3834 LMRRGILGEDVRVQEA
-3849 SYMQFLVRG
+3849 YMQFLLRG
-3858 PKKFSANDSEGDQ
+3858 PKKPAGGGGEEEA
-3871 NPIEWLP
+3871 NPIDWLP
-3878 TSQWI
+3878 PAQWTA
-3883 GINALAQLEE
+3883 INMLAQLEE
-3893 FAKLPQDMK
+3893 FQKMPQDLK

-3907 FREWYNHPTP
+3907 FREWYNHVTP

-3923 LDWATLDRTP
+3923 LDWAGLDRTP

-3944 RDRVTVA
+3944 PDRMTVA
-3951 MSEFIRR
+3951 VNEFVRQ

-3970 SALNSIQVMDSAYS
+3970 SALNALQVMDNSYL
-3984 DSTPS
+3984 DSTPT

-4028 GQDIYAMD
+4028 GQDVFAMD
-4036 RLEVAHRSGHWVI
+4036 RLEVAHRNGHWVI

-4055 MPRWLVLLEKKLD
+4055 MPRWLLALEKKLD

-4074 SHKAFRLFLTSDPSN
+4074 SHKNFRLFLTSDPSN
-4089 AIPIGVLNRCIKLTN
+4089 SIPIGVLNRCIKLTN

-4118 VSFPKDYIEE
+4118 VSFPKEYIEE
-4128 AEGKIK
+4128 AEGKVK

-4169 RDSAICLQNYMDN
+4169 RDSAICLQNYLES

-4188 PWADLKYIF
+4188 PWADLRYIF

-4222 MRDELLDEMEMFPF
+4222 MRDELLDEMEMFPN
-4236 IVDEKGPSFMSISP
+4236 VGDEKGPSFMCLAP

-4276 NAEINFRTTQSDTL
+4276 NAEIDFRTTQSENL
-4290 FQTLMELQPR
+4290 FRTLMELQPR
-4300 DAASGDSTMS
+4300 DAAAGDATMS
-4310 PLEVAKTAAE
+4310 PLELAKQGLE
-4320 MIISRVG
+4320 MVLSRVG
-4327 EKKFDCDDIIRN
+4327 EKKFECDEIARN
-4339 LEDMGPYQNVFLQEC
+4339 LEEMGPYQNVFIQEC
-4354 DAMNVLLAEI
+4354 EAMNGLLAEVV
-4364 TRSLS
+4364 RSLN
-4369 ELQLGFAGELTISD
+4369 ELSLGFAGELTMSD
-4383 AMEAVQD
+4383 AMEAVQE

-4402 KFAYPSLRPLGS
+4402 KLAFPSMRPLGS
-4414 WFVNLE
+4414 WLTNLE
-4420 QRLQQLEEW
+4420 ARLQQLEEW
-4429 TQNPSEIPR
+4429 TQNPADIPR
-4438 VTWISGM
+4438 VTWLSGM
-4445 MNPQSFL
+4445 INPQSFL

-4478 RKNIEIDAPSRDG
+4478 RRNGEVDAPSRDG

-4496 LSLMGARW
+4496 LFLMGARW
-4504 DAQNNTIDKSHPK
+4504 DIQNNTVDRSHPK
-4517 EMYCPMPVINCKAIA
+4517 EMFSPMPVINCKAVA
-4532 AEKLDTKGSYLCPC
+4532 ADKLDIKGSYVCPC
-4546 YKTESRG
+4546 YKTEFRG

-4558 SAQMKTKSVSARWVL
+4558 SAQLKSKSPPARWVL